1 MCRLEAARMAASSI
15 RQAAKAF
22 IVWLLL
28 MMRAFLEH
36 VSRELVKFG

>member
-1 MCRLEAARMAASSI
+1 MCMLEAARMAAFSI

-28 MMRAFLEH
+28 VMRAFLEH